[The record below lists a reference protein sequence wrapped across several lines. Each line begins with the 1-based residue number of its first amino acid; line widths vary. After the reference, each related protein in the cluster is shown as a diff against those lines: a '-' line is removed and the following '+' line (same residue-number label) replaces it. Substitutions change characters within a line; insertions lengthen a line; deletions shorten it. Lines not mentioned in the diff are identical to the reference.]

1 MFNPRVLGG
10 AVIKRASGSLLKA
23 LYRADELG
31 GQLRD
36 QVSDKLVALRDARR
50 ATRDAEVRPA
60 TISAPSKP
68 AAARKP
74 PPSGLG
80 DPARPVQIFGRASCP
95 WSGRALALIKRTGIE
110 YAYFDLDGYGS
121 DTVLREL
128 KLETKQDSIPYVFVR
143 GRFIGGYNALD
154 ELDRLGHLEYLAL
167 PENERPLHPMHGRI
181 EVIPRRHDGERIPGE
196 AGYSAPDAADS

>member
-1 MFNPRVLGG
+1 MFNPRALGG
-10 AVIKRASGSLLKA
+10 AVIKRASGKVLKA
-23 LYRADELG
+23 LSRADELG

-36 QVSDKLVALRDARR
+36 QVSDKLLSLRAARQ
-50 ATRDAEVRPA
+50 AARDAEVQPR
-60 TISAPSKP
+60 TSAAPFKP
-68 AAARKP
+68 AAPRKA

-80 DPARPVQIFGRASCP
+80 DPARAVQIFGRASCP
-95 WSGRALALIKRTGIE
+95 WSGRALALIKRAGIE

-128 KLETKQDSIPYVFVR
+128 KLETKQDTVPYVYVR

-167 PENERPLHPMHGRI
+167 PENERLQHPMHGRI

-196 AGYSAPDAADS
+196 AGYSGPKTTDE

>member
-1 MFNPRVLGG
+1 MFNPRALGK
-10 AVIKRASGSLLKA
+10 AVIQRASGKVLEA
-23 LYRADELG
+23 LSRADELG

-36 QVSDKLVALRDARR
+36 QVSDKLVEWRGARQGPR
-50 ATRDAEVRPA
+50 SAEVQGA
-60 TISAPSKP
+60 TVSAPSTTAGP
-68 AAARKP
+68 RKV

-80 DPARPVQIFGRASCP
+80 DPVRAVQIFGRASCP
-95 WSGRALALIKRTGIE
+95 WSGRALALIKRAGIE

-128 KLETKQDSIPYVFVR
+128 KLETKQDSVPYVYVR

-167 PENERPLHPMHGRI
+167 AEDERQRHPMHGRI

-196 AGYSAPDAADS
+196 AGYSPPDTD